1 MLQDKTSLRNVNT
14 KDLKVGST
22 HLVWTSLPSNV
33 ADIRKG
39 ITKCRMLT
47 VTYLVQKD
55 KHRFSNGRVDPICPR
70 CGVGDEDI
78 EHMLT
83 RCSALH
89 CIRKDQFT
97 RFKELVVSY
106 IGTDAWLPSQTFNSM
121 ESLIVKLILDCTT
134 FGYMFDSGTKLKNIM
149 LQSTELCYKMHVHR
163 VWKMKDYE

>member
-1 MLQDKTSLRNVNT
+1 MNT

-47 VTYLVQKD
+47 GTYLVQKD
-55 KHRFSNGRVDPICPR
+55 KHRFSNGRVDSICPL

-83 RCSALH
+83 RCSELH

-97 RFKELVVSY
+97 RFKELVISY
-106 IGTDAWLPSQTFNSM
+106 IGTDAWSQTFNSM
-121 ESLIVKLILDCTT
+121 QSLVKLILDCTT
-134 FGYMFDSGTKLKNIM
+134 FGYLFDSDTQLKNIM
-149 LQSTELCYKMHVHR
+149 IQSTELWLCYKMHVHR